1 MTCIS
6 VWLKRYTGMKR
17 PRCTYNLKILVI
29 KAIYGMNLEDKMD
42 FIPFTVHYYYYVV
55 KWVQER
61 KKANCLL
68 ARRPSNMKRNGFM
81 RVYWEISQKFI
92 FPLFDMDSWNAVL
105 HSYVQCLHY
114 ARNCYRW
121 LSWQMVLFTIVSGWN
136 KSVNEWKKWQLE
148 NRLQTHFFYLFATHA
163 KLNN

>member
-1 MTCIS
+1 MPFIWAIYRTSHFSIFFQTLEIMTCIS

-68 ARRPSNMKRNGFM
+68 GDHL
-81 RVYWEISQKFI
+81 I
-92 FPLFDMDSWNAVL
+92 WNE
-105 HSYVQCLHY
+105 
-114 ARNCYRW
+114 
-121 LSWQMVLFTIVSGWN
+121 MVLCVSIEKHHKNWYFLSSTWIHEMQFYIRMCSVYTMHAIVIGDCHG
-136 KSVNEWKKWQLE
+136 KWCCSQL
-148 NRLQTHFFYLFATHA
+148 
-163 KLNN
+163 